1 LDFFREKRK
10 QRKNIKTGRAQG
22 EQFFKKYQPEK
33 FQKKL
38 QNAQKYGTTSQ
49 FFKNQGID
57 ENSDL
62 YNFILSKDIED
73 STKNFKGFN
82 KYLKETNKTSSVL
95 SKTLKGLGSSLLNIG
110 AGMLAG
116 IVADLFI
123 TGFIKLT
130 HLAEDARKRVQETT
144 QEWQQQDNQ
153 LQSTIGKYEEL
164 NKRLQDSNLSL
175 NSYKDAKS
183 ELTNIQNELVKKYG
197 VEASQLD
204 LVNGKY
210 DEQIK
215 KLQKIRQKEAVRYLG
230 TNGKDIQA
238 TRDFLNNTV
247 TVKVL
252 KGSHD
257 NLESKYIDIL
267 NQYSVRKTR
276 DNTSE
281 VGDNKYNW
289 SIAGTREEIYQQL
302 TALYNEFLEN
312 FDPTDKTAQK
322 ILNDI
327 SSAINLKTNWW
338 TSTVGVDADEIPI
351 QKSSLEAY
359 GLAVLQADKEKYKVY
374 SSYQEAVDSLNEA
387 YKSGDVNKVNSA
399 IRNFE
404 DLKKQAEAI
413 KKESPDTATSI
424 DNVTKSVSN
433 ALEKTYQMEQKI
445 KNGVDFA
452 TQDGLFEGK
461 TFDDMAEKLQGLT
474 DEDLQKIVANGMN
487 YDENSN
493 LSIEQYGFFK
503 GLMDGLEL
511 SAEDADILIQ
521 KLIELGKI
529 KRKITAPTDNE
540 IVQSYLEAQR
550 GYVQDKKELL
560 ESQNFKYGN
569 IDLANRPYIYWN
581 DKTISKNR
589 TALESWGD
597 NPEDYKGT
605 TSTVMGSFGEYGNI
619 QIPVAFTPVID
630 DGTGEGKVLD
640 KDTVEQY
647 IDTLVGQATD
657 ENGVINTDKLF
668 QLDTQGLEIQGTKI
682 SGIIADVGDTAA
694 ATSTEMHELQD
705 FYVDYAKAFDK
716 IKTAAKNANLSV
728 SMFITSARRTKFGDV
743 FNLKDTQGQA
753 TTLGNLSASLDELQN
768 AYTTITSTIKEY
780 NSVGYFSVDTLQSIL
795 SLGDEYLQYM
805 FDENGNLV
813 MNKKAL
819 QELTIARLE
828 ELRAETLLN
837 LSKQIDNIKSEAD
850 AQQWLAKQTLNTAS
864 SMNTLTEA
872 MIINMIAS
880 KDLSDETKNNLIASF
895 VDRMN
900 QINSLFDKSR
910 QGLLSSF
917 STAVGKDAQATAKQ
931 IKDANNQ
938 LESSTISNE
947 IDKIKISIDGLSDSI
962 AKLKDSESLLPES
975 DFLGKIT
982 LSQKSIE
989 LTTKKTSA
997 LIDEFNRLR
1006 GIVPSTS
1013 ESANTLANRMKEVGE
1028 EIFESKKAIYE
1039 YQTEIA
1045 KNYMSA
1051 LNGLTTNST
1060 SMTDEAVSNFEKNME
1075 NLEKGSLTGLRFN
1088 VTPNVP
1094 LSAVEKQE
1102 SEIEQ
1107 LRDMWQSYYNDIT
1120 AMQKTAL
1127 ELKHAEDVRSYNE
1140 SMADLNEATTAA
1152 VSTIK
1157 DTNDT
1162 TSEIQKADHEEKKT
1176 ETQGYVNDTKIIIN
1190 DFHAWLAN
1198 NPTKSPALDNNAWH
1212 SWVEG
1217 IKGYVKQ
1224 VEDVFDKDWLGD
1236 NQLSKALGATPKGNA
1251 LANDIK
1257 EYLGTKYVWGGTSPN
1272 GFDCSG
1278 LMQYVYE
1285 KNGINIPRT
1294 TYEQYPKSKKVDYSD
1309 IQPGDLIFTDF
1320 NKSGL
1325 PEHVGMYI
1333 GNDTVIAASSSN
1345 GKVVEQKLSGGYWNT
1360 GKVGRFYA
1368 TGTKDYGI
1376 AGENYK
1382 KEYAINKKTGE
1393 WSIVDSPTLF
1403 DKGEYDI
1410 VGEKVS
1416 EKIDKPIGTYANGT
1430 IPVPEGLGK
1439 YTTWMNWMAVTDKS
1453 SQQYKLRQATGNNY
1467 DSEGY
1472 GTINGRKVVAMT
1484 NTFGKIGD
1492 YVNIHLTD
1500 GTVIQGV
1507 IGDEK
1512 DQTWAHGTPANKW
1525 GHENGQNVIE
1535 YVTNW
1540 KRGHENPSL
1549 NGAGVAYV
1557 DNLGNYF
1564 DNPTIGLD
1572 NITSAQAN
1580 AQKNKINPYVEK
1592 MGQYIKEKRQLSSE
1606 NDETFYKNMA
1616 QLSKDTKSNA
1626 ETLGS
1631 IYDELKDSAGTNM
1644 YDAKESAFV
1653 TQASKWI
1660 QDTMTRSSELIL
1672 DETKRQFETAKESYD
1687 LAEDYFN
1694 KRVAEGASASEL
1706 EALREG
1712 MKTLEETMSKA
1723 SDAYVKQSEN
1733 YTKLRIADQQLERQR
1748 YQDDITKTNKK
1759 IEDADYEIET
1769 NQLLYDRVKSNNAI
1783 VDEAR
1788 SQVAEVL
1795 GDSKYQDI
1803 LAGQDIEK
1811 WFNGE
1816 NEQSAYFKK
1825 YLQAVSEANP
1835 EDSVLLT
1842 QVFEV
1847 IQDAKKAEAE
1857 ALKQITEDEK
1867 QMALNQVEAYIKLQE
1882 RKKEVLDYVYEK
1894 NQAIIDAETKR
1905 NDLLQSIR
1913 DTERDYTAELKANKD
1928 LGQWLDED
1936 TRALLFNE
1944 EDYSAVMGKISN
1956 IKNEIYQ
1963 NEIWYQNEIAKLDE
1977 NDIYQKEMLT
1987 QQLENMNARSQEK
2000 LEIAKQ
2006 ELDVAKKTAEY
2017 NNIAKERD
2025 TQIILGNRKVNVA
2038 NPESLYNAA
2047 KEMSNAQILL
2057 NDTQTKYNENE
2068 AVRQKQE
2075 TNDLIKNE
2083 SAALSALTQALND
2096 MPEKLR
2102 VAIASVLPSFE
2113 ISTAEKA
2120 NIEKYSPNW
2129 IAEKSGYIDDKTR
2142 DIIEE
2147 NKADGYDV
2155 TTNYTHNKDYIKQA
2169 FVNGQITREQYERI
2183 MGESDRKHGLKD
2195 AKWEGNRYNADTKNK
2210 DNILKT
2216 DVPPKYPSSVFIN
2229 GIEYKKLVEDMSP
2242 TEKIQMD
2249 YPNIP
2254 MVNWKD
2260 MLSYDSQSGFMF
2272 PIVSWDNMSMAN
2284 PLSKSEDNSTNYT
2297 IQGDIVVNEASDV
2310 KEIFEKSTEL
2320 IKQKSQ
2326 NTNNMRK

>member
-1 LDFFREKRK
+1 MGKTWGYNRLESIGGQRRSLPQAWRDAGQTWKDNAQTRWDKRVYRTEKAFFRDPNLVKPKQLTRK
-10 QRKNIKTGRAQG
+10 DLMGFTKQNWKPFKNPNGLFKTFNREVRSGTKTVEEFCKAQGIADKNLKNYFENNLSGRA
-22 EQFFKKYQPEK
+22 KSSYNDYCNYT
-33 FQKKL
+33 
-38 QNAQKYGTTSQ
+38 QNAIAQ
-49 FFKNQGID
+49 
-57 ENSDL
+57 
-62 YNFILSKDIED
+62 
-73 STKNFKGFN
+73 TKQMSLGFRAA
-82 KYLKETNKTSSVL
+82 
-95 SKTLKGLGSSLLNIG
+95 SL
-110 AGMLAG
+110 A
-116 IVADLFI
+116 ADLFSLALNTAITMGIGIGIQAIVGWLDKMII
-123 TGFIKLT
+123 TGKE
-130 HLAEDARKRVQETT
+130 AVEMT
-144 QEWQQQDNQ
+144 QELRSEYENLVSKTSQGISSLEKQEGEFLRLSRGVDEYGRNISLTAEEYENYKSIVEEIVGYSPELVSGYDEEGNALVKKNGLLERSIELMKEEVAIEKQKQVTDQNVKIASKAAIKTYNDTKSSAYKSINASLSNYVIDDKNLMHSDADAQ
-153 LQSTIGKYEEL
+153 YQEVLKNALINLGVAENEIDSNKKITQYLLSHNFSKEEL
-164 NKRLQDSNLSL
+164 SKVRQYLIDETPVDGLN
-175 NSYKDAKS
+175 NSYKYSKGTIEGIMGIFSNAQLQQKQVEKSAKGMNQTYQTIAETTEGYS
-183 ELTNIQNELVKKYG
+183 DLTDTAKNFISSYVDTMSIVDKDGNPLNQKQIVEQGNELRAFLSTFIGEAKDNVNIIAALTGIDSLDDQDLPVDEYVAKYKEFIEEIIKNINTDEPTKQKLRDALFPKADDLQASYDNAVKTTTTIFGDNQALKKNQW
-197 VEASQLD
+197 EKSQVIQQGEDGTYFVVSPVLP
-204 LVNGKY
+204 NGEVL
-210 DEQIK
+210 DEQSYKEYIEKLKAGEEDTKKLIVGRYDSKEAANQAKNNVAEDTKNYNNISYDSQQQKWVSSAQSEEEIK
-215 KLQKIRQKEAVRYLG
+215 KIFEDNSINTETEIKLWNECAAAATSAAEAVELYNKKKNEGNGDVSIASFNEEIDAMQESYQKI
-230 TNGKDIQA
+230 T
-238 TRDFLNNTV
+238 
-247 TVKVL
+247 
-252 KGSHD
+252 
-257 NLESKYIDIL
+257 
-267 NQYSVRKTR
+267 
-276 DNTSE
+276 
-281 VGDNKYNW
+281 
-289 SIAGTREEIYQQL
+289 
-302 TALYNEFLEN
+302 
-312 FDPTDKTAQK
+312 TAQK
-322 ILNDI
+322 EYEKYGRYSVDTIQDLLTLSPEYLRNLTVENGKITLNTLAMQENTRKKILSLKADI
-327 SSAINLKTNWW
+327 LKSAISKM
-338 TSTVGVDADEIPI
+338 
-351 QKSSLEAY
+351 EA
-359 GLAVLQADKEKYKVY
+359 LQAD
-374 SSYQEAVDSLNEA
+374 
-387 YKSGDVNKVNSA
+387 
-399 IRNFE
+399 
-404 DLKKQAEAI
+404 
-413 KKESPDTATSI
+413 
-424 DNVTKSVSN
+424 
-433 ALEKTYQMEQKI
+433 
-445 KNGVDFA
+445 
-452 TQDGLFEGK
+452 
-461 TFDDMAEKLQGLT
+461 
-474 DEDLQKIVANGMN
+474 
-487 YDENSN
+487 
-493 LSIEQYGFFK
+493 
-503 GLMDGLEL
+503 
-511 SAEDADILIQ
+511 
-521 KLIELGKI
+521 
-529 KRKITAPTDNE
+529 
-540 IVQSYLEAQR
+540 
-550 GYVQDKKELL
+550 
-560 ESQNFKYGN
+560 
-569 IDLANRPYIYWN
+569 
-581 DKTISKNR
+581 
-589 TALESWGD
+589 
-597 NPEDYKGT
+597 
-605 TSTVMGSFGEYGNI
+605 TSTNATKNATE
-619 QIPVAFTPVID
+619 
-630 DGTGEGKVLD
+630 
-640 KDTVEQY
+640 
-647 IDTLVGQATD
+647 ATD
-657 ENGVINTDKLF
+657 ENTNAEIENSKAKL
-668 QLDTQGLEIQGTKI
+668 K
-682 SGIIADVGDTAA
+682 AA
-694 ATSTEMHELQD
+694 AAD
-705 FYVDYAKAFDK
+705 AVARG
-716 IKTAAKNANLSV
+716 V
-728 SMFITSARRTKFGDV
+728 SQERV
-743 FNLKDTQGQA
+743 
-753 TTLGNLSASLDELQN
+753 
-768 AYTTITSTIKEY
+768 
-780 NSVGYFSVDTLQSIL
+780 
-795 SLGDEYLQYM
+795 
-805 FDENGNLV
+805 EN
-813 MNKKAL
+813 MMK
-819 QELTIARLE
+819 
-828 ELRAETLLN
+828 ETLTL
-837 LSKQIDNIKSEAD
+837 LDIVDQMGD
-850 AQQWLAKQTLNTAS
+850 ATLASVESTKANAKQMREL
-864 SMNTLTEA
+864 
-872 MIINMIAS
+872 
-880 KDLSDETKNNLIASF
+880 
-895 VDRMN
+895 
-900 QINSLFDKSR
+900 
-910 QGLLSSF
+910 
-917 STAVGKDAQATAKQ
+917 
-931 IKDANNQ
+931 NNQ

-947 IDKIKISIDGLSDSI
+947 IDKIKISIDELSDSI
-962 AKLKDSESLLPES
+962 TKLKDSESLLPES

-997 LIDEFNRLR
+997 LVDEFNRLK

-1051 LNGLTTNST
+1051 LNGLTTNSA

-1107 LRDMWQSYYNDIT
+1107 LRDMWQSYYDDIT

-1162 TSEIQKADHEEKKT
+1162 TSEIQKEDHKEKKA
-1176 ETQGYVNDTKIIIN
+1176 ETQGYVDDTKIIIA
-1190 DFHAWLAN
+1190 DFNTWIEN
-1198 NPTKSPALDNNAWH
+1198 NPTKAPTLDNNAWH
-1212 SWVEG
+1212 NWVNS

-1236 NQLSKALGATPKGNA
+1236 NQLSKTLGTTPKGNA
-1251 LANDIK
+1251 LSNDIK
-1257 EYLGTKYVWGGTSPN
+1257 EYLGTKYVWGGTSPS

-1278 LMQYVYE
+1278 LMQYIYE

-1294 TYEQYPKSKKVDYSD
+1294 TYEQYPKSKKVDYAD

-1333 GNDTVIAASSSN
+1333 GNDTVVAASSSN

-1403 DKGEYDI
+1403 DKDEYDI

-1416 EKIDKPIGTYANGT
+1416 EKIDKPIDTYANGT
-1430 IPVPEGLGK
+1430 TPVPDGLGK
-1439 YTTWMNWMAVTDKS
+1439 TTKWMNWKTITDKT
-1453 SQQYKLRQATGNNY
+1453 SQQYKLKQTAGMNY

-1525 GHENGQNVIE
+1525 GHDEGENIIE
-1535 YVTNW
+1535 YITNW
-1540 KRGHENPSL
+1540 NLPHENPSL

-1564 DNPTIGLD
+1564 DDPTIGLD
-1572 NITSAQAN
+1572 NIVGAQTN

-1592 MGQYIKEKRQLSSE
+1592 MGEYIKDKRKLSSE

-1616 QLSKDTKSNA
+1616 QLSRDTKSNA

-1712 MKTLEETMSKA
+1712 MKTLEETMNKA

-1733 YTKLRIADQQLERQR
+1733 YTKLRIADQQLERQKH
-1748 YQDDITKTNKK
+1748 QDDITKTNKK

-1795 GDSKYQDI
+1795 SDSKYQDI

-1894 NQAIIDAETKR
+1894 NQAIIDAESKR
-1905 NDLLQSIR
+1905 NELLQSIR
-1913 DTERDYTAELKANKD
+1913 DTERDYAAELKANKD

-1944 EDYSAVMGKISN
+1944 EDYSTVMGKISN

-1987 QQLENMNARSQEK
+1987 QQLENMNARSQES

-2057 NDTQTKYNENE
+2057 NDTKTKYNENE

-2075 TNDLIKNE
+2075 NNDLIKNE

-2129 IAEKSGYIDDKTR
+2129 IAKTSGYTDDKTR
-2142 DIIEE
+2142 DIIKE

-2183 MGESDRKHGLKD
+2183 MSESDEKHGLKD
-2195 AKWEGNRYNADTKNK
+2195 AKWEGNRYNADTENK

-2216 DVPPKYPSSVFIN
+2216 DVPPKYPSSVFID
-2229 GIEYKKLVEDMSP
+2229 GIEYKKLVEDMSA

-2254 MVNWKD
+2254 VVNWKD
-2260 MLSYDSQSGFMF
+2260 MLSYDSRSGLMF
-2272 PIVSWDNMSMAN
+2272 PTVSWDNMSTTN